1 MKSEALNLDRAG
13 ILFAYFETKKDTE
26 SSDMILRLSAQ
37 PDLALRVA
45 VMVLAKQLQD
55 PRCAH
60 VHERSLQGFVDYL
73 VHEELEE
80 EANE

>member
-37 PDLALRVA
+37 PILTLRVA
-45 VMVLAKQLQD
+45 IMVLVKQLHD
-55 PRCAH
+55 PRCSH
-60 VHERSLQGFVDYL
+60 EHERSLQRFVDYL
-73 VHEELEE
+73 VHEELDEE
-80 EANE
+80 SSP